1 MILVDNAI
9 RHSPMDGRVG
19 VAVRPSVGGASLV
32 VEDDGPGIRP
42 EDMPHVFERFYRAPG
57 APGGGTG
64 LGLAIAQWIVERHG
78 GRIEVANRAE
88 GGARFVVSLP
98 ATGGIAG

>member
-9 RHSPMDGRVG
+9 AHSPADGRVG
-19 VAVRPSVGGASLV
+19 VRVRAESGEATLV

-42 EDMPHVFERFYRAPG
+42 EDLPHLFERFYRARG

-64 LGLAIAQWIVERHG
+64 LGLAIASWIVSRHG
-78 GRIEVANRAE
+78 GRIEVVNRTE
-88 GGARFVVSLP
+88 GGARFVVHIP
-98 ATGGIAG
+98 TAGATGG

>member
-1 MILVDNAI
+1 
-9 RHSPMDGRVG
+9 
-19 VAVRPSVGGASLV
+19 V

-42 EDMPHVFERFYRAPG
+42 EDLPHVFERFYRAQG

-64 LGLAIAQWIVERHG
+64 LGLAIASWIVNRHG

-88 GGARFVVSLP
+88 GGARFVVHLP
-98 ATGGIAG
+98 AAGPAAG